1 MGRPIKKKYFG
12 NTNYPY
18 SDTPYQLSGVGGEG
32 LASLNF
38 LSNAGSMLAPVT
50 ITAPAPTIAE
60 GQQAVAGTVTYEA
73 ITMSTGAGKSRGGG
87 NLAVGDIFTYPTT
100 GGAQFTVWNIA
111 GSNAI
116 FTFTNAGSGITVFP
130 TGGTN
135 GYTQGINATKVSGP
149 GTTSTFIVDLFF
161 HVKNGIVPVTTP
173 GTGYV
178 GTETPIVTGG
188 APSAPVGTVNLTT
201 NRQNAIKFTSY
212 LTTGSSAV
220 TGGDIIKQE
229 SSRRYLVVNSQGV
242 GVCHLSSGTG
252 AAHTLT
258 HGNMC
263 VLATDT
269 AGATYYVMKLTAHKA
284 LLVNRTGTSTAVYSS
299 FKPAPW
305 SFSAPYVSTNGAQF
319 VQIQNN

>member
-32 LASLNF
+32 LTSISF
-38 LSNAGSMLAPVT
+38 SNAGQFFAP
-50 ITAPAPTIAE
+50 ITVAAPAPTIAG
-60 GQQAVAGTVTYEA
+60 GQQAVAGTITYEA
-73 ITMSTGAGKSRGGG
+73 NVMSTGAGKSRGGG
-87 NLAVGDIFTYPTT
+87 NLAVGDVFTYPNT

-135 GYTQGINATKVSGP
+135 GYTQGINVTKVSGP
-149 GTTSTFIVDLFF
+149 GTTSTFLVDLYF
-161 HVKNGIVPVTTP
+161 HVKGNVPIVTT

-178 GTETPIVTGG
+178 GTETPIVTGTG
-188 APSAPVGTVNLTT
+188 GPTGGSVNLTS
-201 NRQNAIKFTSY
+201 NRQNAIKITSY
-212 LTTGSSAV
+212 LSTGSSAV

-252 AAHTLT
+252 AGHVLT
-258 HGNMC
+258 PGNMH
-263 VLATDT
+263 VFATDT